1 MGVAH
6 EFRLWQPYYENAS
19 GLEDYSESRIILRK
33 FGREKRDKSDRRD
46 SESMVNQP
54 QATSSA
60 TPVLNTE
67 DQVASAFSTVNLIDS
82 LQKQYLKIKE
92 NAETYPYV
100 WASYIVVYG
109 GFGLWTAYRW
119 KKLRK
124 TEDRVKNLQEK
135 LRKLVETEESAIST
149 STKVVEKGSTSSETP
164 SK

>member
-1 MGVAH
+1 
-6 EFRLWQPYYENAS
+6 
-19 GLEDYSESRIILRK
+19 
-33 FGREKRDKSDRRD
+33 
-46 SESMVNQP
+46 MVNQP

-60 TPVLNTE
+60 TPVQNTE
-67 DQVASAFSTVNLIDS
+67 DQVASASSTVNLIDS
-82 LQKQYLKIKE
+82 LQKQYFKIKE

-135 LRKLVETEESAIST
+135 LRKLVEAEEYAIST

>member
-1 MGVAH
+1 
-6 EFRLWQPYYENAS
+6 
-19 GLEDYSESRIILRK
+19 
-33 FGREKRDKSDRRD
+33 
-46 SESMVNQP
+46 MVNQP

-60 TPVLNTE
+60 TPVQNTE
-67 DQVASAFSTVNLIDS
+67 DQVASASSTVNLIDS

-135 LRKLVETEESAIST
+135 LRKLVETEEYAIST